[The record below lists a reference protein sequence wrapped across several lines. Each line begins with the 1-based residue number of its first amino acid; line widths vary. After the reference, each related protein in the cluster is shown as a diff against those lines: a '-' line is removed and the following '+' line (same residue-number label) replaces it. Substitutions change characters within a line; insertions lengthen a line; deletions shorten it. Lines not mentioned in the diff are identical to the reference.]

1 MSTKEE
7 ALKKAME
14 QKEEEIKG
22 RGGSLQQVVEE
33 AVRKALDGVLH
44 PEESGGGASLSF
56 STPPESPPERKV
68 PVETIFSKEAEHSLW
83 WYKGINS
90 IAVNIKMNIGEGKKG
105 TVLFASSVS
114 GEGTTT
120 VCSNVSLA
128 LARICN
134 GNVLLLDCNA
144 QHPEIHKLFNAEPA
158 PGLTDIL
165 LENINWEEAIRK
177 TNLKN
182 YYVLPFGQTLP
193 EPLSLLGS
201 EAMEGLLNVLKTD
214 FDFIFLDAPPI
225 LGSAETEMIV
235 PWVEASVLIVKAQ
248 STRREVVMRA
258 MERIIR
264 HKEFMGAILNQ
275 QEFIIPQFLY
285 KRLK

>member
-7 ALKKAME
+7 ALKKARE
-14 QKEEEIKG
+14 QREELMG
-22 RGGSLQQVVEE
+22 RGESLRQVVEE
-33 AVRKALDGVLH
+33 AVRKALDGALYS
-44 PEESGGGASLSF
+44 EEAGGVSPAF
-56 STPPESPPERKV
+56 TPPPEPPGERKV
-68 PVETIFSKEAEHSLW
+68 PAESLFFKEAEHSLW

-90 IAVNIKMNIGEGKKG
+90 IAVNIKLTMGEGKKG
-105 TVLFASSVS
+105 AVLFTSSVS

-120 VCSNVSLA
+120 LCSHVSLTM
-128 LARICN
+128 ARVSSAQ
-134 GNVLLLDCNA
+134 VLLLDCNV
-144 QHPEIHKLFNAEPA
+144 QHPEIHKLFNTESV

-165 LENINWEEAIRK
+165 MEKTNWEEAIRK

-182 YYVLPFGQTLP
+182 YYVLPFGQP
-193 EPLSLLGS
+193 IQEPLSLLGS

-225 LGSAETEMIV
+225 LGSAEAEMIV
-235 PWVEASVLIVKAQ
+235 PWVEAAVLVSKAHA
-248 STRREVVMRA
+248 TRREVALRA
-258 MERIIR
+258 VERIIR
-264 HKEFMGAILNQ
+264 HREFMGAILNQ